1 MTHEEWQRV
10 KTVVADAAELPPAE
24 RMAFVAR
31 QCSDDPALRLE
42 VESVLAH
49 AGDRFERAADAMG
62 GAAESNAEESLKGA
76 RLGAYE
82 IVREI
87 GRGGMGA
94 VYLARRADEE
104 FEKEVAIKLL
114 KRGTDTD
121 EVLRRFRTERQI
133 LARLEHPNIARL
145 IDAGTT
151 PDGLPYFVMEYVN
164 GARITDFCRDENL
177 NIPQRLELF
186 LKVCAAVHFAHRNLV
201 VHRDLKPGNI
211 LITPEREPKLL
222 DFGIAKLLSPD
233 AEFAPMTAQD
243 RQHFTPGYASPE
255 QVRGEPVT
263 TVSDVYSLGAILY
276 ELLSGRSSHAF
287 ATQHPSATELFRVIV
302 EQQPPRASSV
312 APTAETR
319 RELRGDLDNILRTAL
334 RKEPERRYSG
344 ATAFADDI
352 RRCLDGHPVRARPA
366 TFAYRA
372 AKFIGRNKIAVAA
385 AVLVLSAVLF
395 GITAYVMET
404 RRTAFHAQR
413 EAAHFRDLRKLA
425 NLFVFKYQDG
435 IAALPGST
443 ELRKELVKDALE
455 YLNNLASKGTDDPA
469 LLRELG
475 TAYKRI
481 ADVQGGVLSSVTT
494 GGTLSISNLG
504 DTAGALENYAKA
516 LTIREQLAR
525 LQPDNKGIQIELAE
539 IYANLGQ
546 INVAL
551 GKPAEAAEHFRQ
563 AIRMLRSLVEKEPN
577 DKTVLAQ
584 LRSSYWGLASVLA
597 LQPSNLG
604 DTKGALEA
612 MRNGISIGETLL
624 AQEPQ
629 NVAYRQSLATGYG
642 ETGRLFFND
651 GRIADALDYYRKALA
666 IGESLVLENPTNPLS
681 RRELAVQH
689 RNVGA
694 ALLES
699 GEKAGALEH
708 FRQAIA
714 LFEQLVKDDPK
725 DARTRRSSAYG
736 YRDLGEALA
745 ANGDRVEAEKN
756 FNTALGIFEELAA
769 KDPKNGI
776 LISQQALTHLKMSR
790 YSADGD
796 DLPPALNSAQRA
808 VKIGESLVSANA
820 KDVSARKTLADSYAQ
835 LGKCFALLGS
845 KQSSS
850 SDEQREHWQQARNS
864 YQKSAQIWGE
874 LGDRGNLSEG
884 DAKKRSDVA
893 AEITRCDELLSQ
905 SKTN

>member
-1 MTHEEWQRV
+1 M
-10 KTVVADAAELPPAE
+10 
-24 RMAFVAR
+24 
-31 QCSDDPALRLE
+31 
-42 VESVLAH
+42 LAH
-49 AGDRFERAADAMG
+49 ASDRLDVCADNLAHARAGDG
-62 GAAESNAEESLKGA
+62 SLLIGQ
-76 RLGAYE
+76 RLGDYE
-82 IVREI
+82 LVREL

-94 VYLARRADEE
+94 IYLARRADEE
-104 FEKEVAIKLL
+104 FEKEVAIKVL

-121 EVLRRFRTERQI
+121 EVLRRFRAERQI

-145 IDAGTT
+145 LDAGTT
-151 PDGLPYFVMEYVN
+151 ADGLPYFVMEYVA
-164 GARITDFCRDENL
+164 GARITDFCVARKLSIGD
-177 NIPQRLELF
+177 RVRLF
-186 LKVCAAVHFAHRNLV
+186 LKVCDAVRFAHQNLV

-211 LITPEREPKLL
+211 LVNAEGEPKLL
-222 DFGIAKLLSPD
+222 DFGIAKLL
-233 AEFAPMTAQD
+233 APEIATLEVTALQSQ
-243 RQHFTPGYASPE
+243 RLTPAYASPE
-255 QVRGEPVT
+255 QVRGDLVT
-263 TVSDVYSLGAILY
+263 TVTDVYGLGALLY
-276 ELLSGRSSHAF
+276 ELLTGTPPHRFSSA
-287 ATQHPSATELFRVIV
+287 HPSPTELLRVV
-302 EQQPPRASSV
+302 AEAKAPRASSV
-312 APTAETR
+312 ATNAEMR
-319 RELRGDLDNILRTAL
+319 HHLRGDLDTILETAL
-334 RKEPERRYSG
+334 RKRPQERYSG
-344 ATAFADDI
+344 VGFFADDL
-352 RRCLDGHPVRARPA
+352 RRYLDGRPVRARPA
-366 TFAYRA
+366 TFGYRA
-372 AKFIGRNKIAVAA
+372 SKFIGRNKIVVAA
-385 AVLVLSAVLF
+385 TILVLSAVVV

-425 NLFVFKYQDG
+425 NLFVFKYQDS

-481 ADVQGGVLSSVTT
+481 ADVQGGVLTSVTT

-504 DTAGALENYAKA
+504 DTAGALENYGKA

-546 INVAL
+546 INVTL

-563 AIRMLRSLVEKEPN
+563 AIRMLRSLVEKDPK
-577 DKTVLAQ
+577 DKTVLAD
-584 LRSSYWGLASVLA
+584 LRSSYWGLANVLA

-604 DTKGALEA
+604 DTKGAVEA
-612 MRNGISIGETLL
+612 MRSGLSIGESLL
-624 AQEPQ
+624 TQEPQ

-651 GRIADALDYYRKALA
+651 GRIADALNYYRKALA
-666 IGESLVLENPTNPLS
+666 IGESLVRENPTSPLS

-694 ALLES
+694 ALSES
-699 GEKAGALEH
+699 GEKAEALEH

-725 DARTRRSSAYG
+725 DARTRRSAAFG

-745 ANGDRVEAEKN
+745 ANGNRVEAEKN

-790 YSADGD
+790 FSADGD
-796 DLPPALNSAQRA
+796 NLPPALNSAQRA
-808 VKIGESLVSANA
+808 VKLGESIVSANP
-820 KDVSARKTLADSYAQ
+820 KDVSARKILAESTAQ
-835 LGKCFALLGS
+835 LGKCFEFMA
-845 KQSSS
+845 
-850 SDEQREHWQQARNS
+850 SDTGLAKEEQGTKWQQARTW
-864 YQKSAQIWGE
+864 YAKSANLWRE
-874 LGDRGNLSEG
+874 VAEKGNLSSAET
-884 DAKKRSDVA
+884 KKRSGVA
-893 AEITRCDELLSQ
+893 EAITRCDAMLAQL
-905 SKTN
+905 KTN